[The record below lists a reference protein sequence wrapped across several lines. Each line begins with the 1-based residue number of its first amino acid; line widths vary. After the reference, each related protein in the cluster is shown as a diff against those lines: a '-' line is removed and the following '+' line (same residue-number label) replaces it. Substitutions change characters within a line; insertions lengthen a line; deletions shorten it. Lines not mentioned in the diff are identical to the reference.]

1 VKYGTLS
8 MSARQVD
15 YRTNEGTKMNSLPT
29 QAEARATEAATEEI
43 SNLAK
48 IELDRIWNLFSEAS
62 KHHTAV
68 TGKMGEEQAWNNA
81 MEYHK
86 VYSITKD
93 AYKALGLTG
102 SIGIHQL

>member
-1 VKYGTLS
+1 MYTVDNLHPAVVADIK
-8 MSARQVD
+8 AAAQV
-15 YRTNEGTKMNSLPT
+15 
-29 QAEARATEAATEEI
+29 
-43 SNLAK
+43 
-48 IELDRIWNLFSEAS
+48 ELDRIWNLFSEAS

-102 SIGIHQL
+102 SIGIHQISKVGA